1 MKLKINLIPDTYMQ
15 QIAPQEVQNRYSQLN
30 SVYVEELLIKFF
42 KKEGR
47 FMEQEVRYVIV
58 SDVDNM
64 INYQEVYDKQV
75 DRTVVQARREKLEEY
90 RKKLEEL
97 RVQEAEVMTAI
108 ADIEAEIE
116 VSEKI
121 IALADAKK
129 AEEEVATEET
139 VSDEVEAPAQPQI
152 NV

>member
-1 MKLKINLIPDTYMQ
+1 MKIKLISDTYMQ

-30 SVYVEELLIKFF
+30 SVYVEELLIKFL

-47 FMEQEVRYVIV
+47 FMEKEVRYVIV

-97 RVQEAEVMTAI
+97 RLQEEEVMAAI

-129 AEEEVATEET
+129 AEEETATEET
-139 VSDEVEAPAQPQI
+139 VSEEVEAPAQPQI